1 MRLFRSI
8 ARPTAASIC
17 SEVPLASAQRN
28 EGARGEL
35 INTRRVEGRRVS
47 GPADGRQMKGGR
59 IPLRM
64 RLVSAVL
71 ATTVLFSDVCAEG
84 PAGVPAP
91 QPLADVL
98 EAFAKSTGYQLV
110 YRADVTAGLTSTGA
124 PPNTPPLEALRQL
137 LRGTDL
143 EFSFVNSRT
152 IVILKPM
159 AGTARSNSAA
169 AAGPHRPDTRPE
181 AGATGRDANPDT
193 SDGRDQNPNHRGLF
207 ARIAE
212 VFAVC
217 GSASMAG
224 TSCTPGAATLSR
236 SGLEEVVVT

>member
-1 MRLFRSI
+1 M
-8 ARPTAASIC
+8 
-17 SEVPLASAQRN
+17 N
-28 EGARGEL
+28 
-35 INTRRVEGRRVS
+35 
-47 GPADGRQMKGGR
+47 GGR

-152 IVILKPM
+152 IVISRST
-159 AGTARSNSAA
+159 AGAGRSNSASA
-169 AAGPHRPDTRPE
+169 PAPHRPDTRLE
-181 AGATGRDANPDT
+181 ADARAGDANPDT
-193 SDGRDQNPNHRGLF
+193 SGGRDQNTNHRGLF

-212 VFAVC
+212 LFTVC

-224 TSCTPGAATLSR
+224 ISCTQDAATR
-236 SGLEEVVVT
+236 FGSGLE